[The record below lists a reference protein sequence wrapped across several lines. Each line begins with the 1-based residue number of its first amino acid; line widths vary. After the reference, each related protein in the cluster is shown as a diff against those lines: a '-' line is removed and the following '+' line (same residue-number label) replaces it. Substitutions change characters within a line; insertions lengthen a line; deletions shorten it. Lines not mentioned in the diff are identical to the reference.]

1 MTTDPET
8 LLRIGEL
15 ERRVQHLYET
25 LDVAPP
31 PTGVTTLSP
40 EVQQLV
46 QQGKTIEAIKQ
57 YRAETD
63 VGLTEAKAAIDGY
76 LGGR

>member
-1 MTTDPET
+1 MTTDPQT

-15 ERRVQHLYET
+15 ERRVQHLYEA
-25 LDVAPP
+25 LQVAPP

-40 EVQQLV
+40 EVQQLA

-57 YRAETD
+57 YRIETG
-63 VGLTEAKAAIDGY
+63 VSLAEAKAALDDY
-76 LGGR
+76 LGN

>member
-15 ERRVQHLYET
+15 ERRVQHLYTT

-31 PTGVTTLSP
+31 PAGVTTLSP
-40 EVQQLV
+40 QVQQLV
-46 QQGKTIEAIKQ
+46 QQGNTIEAIGQ
-57 YRAETD
+57 YRAET
-63 VGLTEAKAAIDGY
+63 GLSLAEAKAAIDGF
-76 LGGR
+76 LGG